1 MAAEINKS
9 IGHGNTQQAGNFL
22 IVEKKLTLGIKF
34 IFGSFPG
41 RKKTFWC
48 FLLTGFFPLLF
59 SDLLSFFSSLPEN
72 HLKPVTITKT
82 KHISEQKKKLKPYER
97 ESVCEKEMKVT
108 GSWKIS
114 RHSASLARARR
125 HSESGLGGVDGEVTL
140 VPLMTAWEP

>member
-48 FLLTGFFPLLF
+48 FLLAGFFPLLF
-59 SDLLSFFSSLPEN
+59 PEN

-114 RHSASLARARR
+114 RHSASLARARHLDR
-125 HSESGLGGVDGEVTL
+125 SGLGGVDGKVAL
-140 VPLMTAWEP
+140 VPLATAWEP